1 MIHGSD
7 HLVIPYEATDFPLTS
22 SLNGAGSLAVTWDE
36 VLWAAVTVGKAQWD
50 LGRHGHHSVAEILH
64 RVACM
69 TAYFD
74 VDGDGRIAQSPAFTQ
89 LDPSEKAV
97 VSFYSGM
104 TFAKLYADKVL
115 DVPWMMHISRY
126 ESSWSVRYGANTR
139 RPDLFGCNS
148 SGDWAVAEAKGRS
161 RVTTRLV
168 ERMRE
173 QKSAVAAIDGTPPAY
188 RYGSATRFL
197 RNQLELRIVDP
208 PAKARAQDVPLDPA
222 GWLIDYYR
230 PIVELLAALAVR
242 QQNGLVFATLPGT
255 DLEVGLSEGVI
266 AAVNESPRS
275 AFNRPAPRFV
285 DVNDTRDEDVVA
297 DLRMPLIDRARTPE
311 AQVLVEQLTSHVRT
325 ADRSQGGWS
334 DGVYVRDVRR

>member
-1 MIHGSD
+1 MIQGSD
-7 HLVIPYEATDFPLTS
+7 LLVIPYEATDFPVAS
-22 SLNGAGSLAVTWDE
+22 PLNGTGSLAVTWNE

-74 VDGDGRIAQSPAFTQ
+74 VDGDGRLARSPAFTQ

-97 VSFYSGM
+97 VCFYSGM
-104 TFAKLYADKVL
+104 AFAKLYADKVL
-115 DVPWMMHISRY
+115 DIPWMMHISRY
-126 ESSWSVRYGANTR
+126 ESAWSVRYGANTR

-173 QKSAVAAIDGTPPAY
+173 QKSAVAAIDGFPPAY
-188 RYGSATRFL
+188 RYGAATRFV

-208 PAKARAQDVPLDPA
+208 PAKTRAQDVPLDPA
-222 GWLIDYYR
+222 AWLIDYYR
-230 PIVELLAALAVR
+230 PIVELLDALATR
-242 QQNGLVFATLPGT
+242 EEDDLVFATLPGA
-255 DLEVGLSEGVI
+255 DLEVGLSVRVI

-285 DVNDTRDEDVVA
+285 EADEGGDETAVTA
-297 DLRMPLIDRARTPE
+297 LRTPLIDRARTPE
-311 AQVLVEQLTSHVRT
+311 AQILVERLTSPART
-325 ADRSQGGWS
+325 ADRSRGGWS
-334 DGVYVRDVRR
+334 DGVYVRGLQR